1 MKTVLLFLATGF
13 QETEALAQV
22 TICKRTAIDI
32 KTVSVTG
39 EQTVESSNGVVVK
52 ADLVMGRDTLPD
64 ADMLVLP
71 GGMPGSENLYNCTP
85 LRNLIT
91 SHVKA
96 GRPVAAICAAPLVLG
111 RMCLLEGRR
120 ATCYPGFEPELTGAT
135 PTGATVE
142 VDGQFITGHGPGA
155 AIDFGL
161 AIVAYL
167 MGEAEA
173 KKVAASMVWPY

>member
-1 MKTVLLFLATGF
+1 MKTALLFLATGF

-32 KTVSVTG
+32 KTVSVVG
-39 EQTVESSNGVVVK
+39 EQMVESSNGVVVR
-52 ADLVMGRDTLPD
+52 ADLVMGRDPLPD
-64 ADMLVLP
+64 ADMLILP

-85 LRNLIT
+85 LLDLIN
-91 SHVKA
+91 SHVEA
-96 GRPVAAICAAPLVLG
+96 GKPVAAICAAPLVLG
-111 RMCLLEGRR
+111 RMGILSGHR

-142 VDGQFITGHGPGA
+142 IDGQFITGHGPGA

-161 AIVAYL
+161 AIVNYL
-167 MGEAEA
+167 MGKAEA
-173 KKVAASMVWPY
+173 DKVAASMVWPY